1 MIQITFKK
9 AQKARMKIHRPP
21 HIFLD
26 QMIYFITVRTYN
38 HRSLFDSDSKKLLL
52 VKTIKEASK
61 QLKSHLLAWVV
72 LLNHYHILLKI
83 NKGKDLSK
91 IMKLINGRSSRRLK
105 QLPILEGRL
114 ISLPSYEKWKVW
126 HNYWEHGIRNEK
138 DYYSHLNYIH
148 HNPVKHGYA
157 MNNGD
162 YEYSSYN
169 FYKNKYGEEFLL
181 DLEEKYPIIN
191 FTESSDNFEKESSN
205 FRK

>member
-1 MIQITFKK
+1 M
-9 AQKARMKIHRPP
+9 RLHRPP
-21 HIFLD
+21 HIFVD
-26 QMIYFITVRTYN
+26 QMIYFIIAKTYN
-38 HRSLFDSDSKKLLL
+38 HRPLFDRDSNKILL
-52 VKTIKEASK
+52 VNTIKEVSK
-61 QLKSHLLAWVV
+61 QLKSLLLAWVV
-72 LLNHYHILLKI
+72 LLNHFHILLKI

-105 QLPILEGRL
+105 QLLFAEGRL
-114 ISLPSYEKWKVW
+114 ISLPSYGKWKVW

-138 DYYSHLNYIH
+138 DYYRHLNYIH
-148 HNPVKHGYA
+148 HNPVKHGCV

-181 DLEEKYPIIN
+181 DIEEKYPIID
-191 FTESSDNFEKESSN
+191 FTESTDNFEKESSN